1 MKNSLWV
8 LRRSWL
14 WGCSTIYDRPFTIFS
29 IVANPLSIF
38 FSRLAPEDKR
48 FIRRIGIF
56 LVLMLLASG
65 ALLYFYSSHGKV
77 LLEKVQQ
84 VTGLQLITKKDTT
97 AFELPPPP
105 VVPEFAEEKSENL
118 ADVAKTTETTE
129 AAKVTETN
137 KSGEPDESDEPSMNF
152 QFMESEGPIS
162 MQGISRMFLE
172 NPKLAARLGHLLLE
186 AGYPSEAVYVLQN
199 GVSLSSAPITVL
211 VDLAYGYFYSK
222 RFETAVNG
230 LETALSKY
238 PNSIDLLTAKA
249 SIIGQN
255 PDTTQRSKAE
265 DMFKTLLKKNPEF
278 AETNYQYGR
287 YIMQKGDFKKS
298 QEYLEKAVKI
308 EPYNSRY
315 LARLGMAE
323 FYLKHD
329 SNAESF
335 YKKALKIN
343 PYDYNTW
350 FNLGELYL
358 SEANESAYI
367 PEVRNKTRNALEA
380 YLKTIELDSMH
391 ANAHYRIGVILN
403 ANGGYKEAIRH
414 LTVALEKMSENTSV
428 LMQIGSAYM
437 QLGDTAKYIDYLSNI
452 LQIDPFDKVAASE
465 FKRLKKEN

>member
-1 MKNSLWV
+1 
-8 LRRSWL
+8 
-14 WGCSTIYDRPFTIFS
+14 
-29 IVANPLSIF
+29 VANPLGVF

-48 FIRRIGIF
+48 FIRRIGVF

-65 ALLYFYSSHGKV
+65 AMLYFYSSHGREI
-77 LLEKVQQ
+77 LEKVQK

-105 VVPEFAEEKSENL
+105 VIPELANEKSEDSTGT
-118 ADVAKTTETTE
+118 ADTTETANTAGIIDTTDTAKITQATE
-129 AAKVTETN
+129 VDKPDMDFQSDNST
-137 KSGEPDESDEPSMNF
+137 GEV
-152 QFMESEGPIS
+152 S

-186 AGYPSEAVYVLQN
+186 AGYPNESVYILRS
-199 GVSLSSAPITVL
+199 GISMSSAPISVL

-222 RFETAVNG
+222 RFEAALNG
-230 LETALSKY
+230 LDTALGKY
-238 PNSIDLLTAKA
+238 PGSLDLLTAKA
-249 SIIGQN
+249 AMSGQN
-255 PDTTQRSKAE
+255 PDTNQRSGAE
-265 DMFKTLLKKNPEF
+265 SMFKTILKKNPEF
-278 AETNYQYGR
+278 AEANYQYGR
-287 YIMQKGDFKKS
+287 YIMQRGDFKKS

-323 FYLKHD
+323 FYLKRD

-343 PYDYNTW
+343 PYDVNTW

-358 SEANESAYI
+358 SKANESSYI
-367 PEVRNKTRNALEA
+367 PEIRNKTKNALEA
-380 YLKTIELDSMH
+380 YLKAIDLDSTH
-391 ANAHYRIGVILN
+391 ADAHYRIGVILN

-414 LTVALEKMSENTSV
+414 LTMALTKMPENTSV
-428 LMQIGSAYM
+428 MMQLGSAYM
-437 QLGDTAKYIDYLSNI
+437 QLGDTAKYIDYLSNV
-452 LQIDPFDKVAASE
+452 LQIDPFDRVAASQ

>member
-1 MKNSLWV
+1 
-8 LRRSWL
+8 
-14 WGCSTIYDRPFTIFS
+14 
-29 IVANPLSIF
+29 VANPLGIF

-56 LVLMLLASG
+56 MVLMLIASG
-65 ALLYFYSSHGKV
+65 VLLYFYSSHGKE

-84 VTGLQLITKKDTT
+84 VTGLQLIPKKDTT

-105 VVPEFAEEKSENL
+105 VVPELAEDKSENL
-118 ADVAKTTETTE
+118 ADTAETAETTDTTE
-129 AAKVTETN
+129 AAKTTEITEVD
-137 KSGEPDESDEPSMNF
+137 KPDMDFQSEEEST
-152 QFMESEGPIS
+152 SEVSI
-162 MQGISRMFLE
+162 QGISRMFLE

-186 AGYPSEAVYVLQN
+186 AGYPNESVYILKS
-199 GVSLSSAPITVL
+199 GVSLSSAPISVL

-222 RFETAVNG
+222 RFETAMSG
-230 LETALSKY
+230 LETALGKY
-238 PNSIDLLTAKA
+238 PSSLELLTAKA
-249 SIIGQN
+249 SISGQN
-255 PDTTQRSKAE
+255 PDTNQRSGAE
-265 DMFKTLLKKNPEF
+265 SMFKAILKKNPEF

-298 QEYLEKAVKI
+298 QEYLEKAVKF

-329 SNAESF
+329 SNAETL

-343 PYDYNTW
+343 PYDVNTW

-358 SEANESAYI
+358 SKANESAYTFEI
-367 PEVRNKTRNALEA
+367 RNKTKSALEA
-380 YLKTIELDSMH
+380 YLKAIDLDSMH

-414 LTVALEKMSENTSV
+414 LTTALGKMPENTSV
-428 LMQIGSAYM
+428 MMQLGSAYM
-437 QLGDTAKYIDYLSNI
+437 QLGDTAKYIDYLSNV
-452 LQIDPFDKVAASE
+452 LQIDPFDRVAASQY
-465 FKRLKKEN
+465 KRMKKEN